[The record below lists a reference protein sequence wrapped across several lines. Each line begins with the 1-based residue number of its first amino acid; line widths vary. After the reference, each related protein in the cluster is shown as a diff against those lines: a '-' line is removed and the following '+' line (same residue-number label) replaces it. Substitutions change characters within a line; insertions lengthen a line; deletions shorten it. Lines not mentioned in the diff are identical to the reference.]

1 MDKWSYTKQYQQAG
15 AYIFM
20 ALPYQK
26 HNAVA
31 GGFHNSFNSENELSQ
46 WISQYPEY
54 LSGNVG
60 IDLSKSQLVVIDI
73 DKHKHNGMQSISAWF
88 RAHSINPETIQ
99 ETYIERTPTGGLHVF
114 YLIASGRDKPK
125 HVINVI
131 DGVDVLSNTA
141 VMTAPSIM
149 KDGEYRQITPFETI
163 QEAPDWVYQLVNYH
177 GGTNTPDAKQ
187 TSRYNNIDRWLMV
200 KNGFETGQRNDQA
213 MSLAG
218 YLFALDV
225 EPQSIYDI
233 LQITNERSNEPLPHE
248 ELGKVYMS
256 DRKREERKRMR
267 INNYGRD

>member
-1 MDKWSYTKQYQQAG
+1 MDKWTYTKQYQQAG

-20 ALPYQK
+20 ALPNQK
-26 HNAVA
+26 HNAVD

-99 ETYIERTPTGGLHVF
+99 ETYIERTPTGGLHAF
-114 YLIASGRDKPK
+114 YLIPRGRDKPK

-131 DGVDVLSNTA
+131 YGVDVLSNTA

-149 KDGEYRQITPFETI
+149 KDGEYRQIKPFETI
-163 QEAPDWVYQLVNYH
+163 QEAPEWVYQLANYH
-177 GGTNTPDAKQ
+177 GSTNTPSNQK
-187 TSRYNNIDRWLMV
+187 TTRYSNKDRWLMV

-225 EPQSIYDI
+225 EPVSIYDI
-233 LQITNERSNEPLPHE
+233 LQITNERSSEPLPIHE
-248 ELGKVYMS
+248 LDSVYMS
-256 DRKREERKRMR
+256 ARKREERKRMR
-267 INNYGRD
+267 INSYGRD